1 MSGSREA
8 TGARNGTEGP
18 SSAVTA
24 LWGAAWAMQTAQPGD
39 GAPPLAGPGQICTA
53 AVALADLEGGAR
65 SALEG
70 AASCDMIFLS
80 AAALVLICLAAAFF
94 AAFFA
99 AILASYLSTILSA
112 TFNAHLAAA
121 LLLFRKFFGTSK
133 VPNLLCWA
141 KTRWSCRGERWRK
154 CARQMRGSN
163 G

>member
-1 MSGSREA
+1 
-8 TGARNGTEGP
+8 
-18 SSAVTA
+18 
-24 LWGAAWAMQTAQPGD
+24 MQAAQPGD
-39 GAPPLAGPGQICTA
+39 GAPPPAGPAQIFTA

-65 SALEG
+65 STSG
-70 AASCDMIFLS
+70 AASCDVIFLS

-112 TFNAHLAAA
+112 TFNAHLAAS
-121 LLLFRKFFGTSK
+121 LLLFRKVFGTSK

-154 CARQMRGSN
+154 CARQMRGSD

>member
-1 MSGSREA
+1 
-8 TGARNGTEGP
+8 
-18 SSAVTA
+18 
-24 LWGAAWAMQTAQPGD
+24 MQAAQPGD
-39 GAPPLAGPGQICTA
+39 GAPPPAGPAQIFTA

-65 SALEG
+65 STSG
-70 AASCDMIFLS
+70 AASCDVIFLS

-99 AILASYLSTILSA
+99 ALLASYLSTILSA
-112 TFNAHLAAA
+112 TFNAHLAAS
-121 LLLFRKFFGTSK
+121 LLLMFRKFFGTSK

-154 CARQMRGSN
+154 CARQMRGSD

>member
-1 MSGSREA
+1 
-8 TGARNGTEGP
+8 
-18 SSAVTA
+18 
-24 LWGAAWAMQTAQPGD
+24 MQAAQPGD
-39 GAPPLAGPGQICTA
+39 GAPPPAGPAQIFTA

-65 SALEG
+65 STSG
-70 AASCDMIFLS
+70 AASCDVIFLS
-80 AAALVLICLAAAFF
+80 AAALVLICLAAAAFF

-133 VPNLLCWA
+133 VCWA